1 MKKLFFCLCLV
12 CVILTSACAQRPA
25 QLAAAQIESTPRLL
39 VMTAFSPES
48 KQLLED
54 AQIIQRFTINGR
66 TAHVG
71 TLYGNPVVLAQSG
84 VSMVNAAMS
93 AQSLLDRF
101 EITAIVF
108 TGIAGGVNPDLHV
121 GDVVIPAEWMQYQ
134 ESHFAR
140 QVGDG
145 WNVGSATRAYGNYGM
160 IFPQPVGVTSNAH
173 PLKEKSIFIF
183 KADPGLLEIAEKAV
197 TSAELD
203 RCVALSVGCLTET
216 PKIVTGGR
224 GVSGPTFV
232 DNADY
237 REWVWAIFKADALDM
252 ESAAVAHV
260 AYTNDV
266 PFIAFRSLSDLAGGG
281 PGENELPYFFT
292 LAARNSARAV
302 KAFLTAYAAQVN
314 K

>member
-1 MKKLFFCLCLV
+1 MNKRFCCLCLV
-12 CVILTSACAQRPA
+12 LMLLTGGCGARPPA
-25 QLAAAQIESTPRLL
+25 LDAAQIESTPRLL

-48 KQLLED
+48 KQLLGD
-54 AQIIQRFTINGR
+54 AYIDQRYTINGR
-66 TAHVG
+66 TVHVG

-101 EITAIVF
+101 EITAIIF
-108 TGIAGGVNPDLHV
+108 TGIAGGVNPDLHI

-140 QVGDG
+140 QDGDG
-145 WNVGSATRAYGNYGM
+145 WDVGSATRAYGNYGM
-160 IFPQPVGVTSNAH
+160 IFPQPVSVASDAH
-173 PLKEKSIFIF
+173 PLKEKTIYIFQ
-183 KADPGLLEIAEKAV
+183 ADLDLLEIAKQAV
-197 TSAELD
+197 ASAELD
-203 RCVALSVGCLTET
+203 RCVALNAGCLTDT

-237 REWVWAIFKADALDM
+237 REWVWETFQADALDM

-281 PGENELPYFFT
+281 PGENEMPYFFS
-292 LAARNSARAV
+292 LAARNSARTV

>member
-1 MKKLFFCLCLV
+1 MNKILCCFCLAL
-12 CVILTSACAQRPA
+12 ILALGACARPA
-25 QLAAAQIESTPRLL
+25 ELAAPQIESTPRLL

-48 KQLLED
+48 KQLLQD
-54 AQIIQRFTINGR
+54 AKIDQRYTVNGR
-66 TAHVG
+66 TVHVG

-101 EITAIVF
+101 EIKAILF

-134 ESHFAR
+134 ESRYAR

-145 WNVGSATRAYGNYGM
+145 WDLGTGTRAYGNYGM
-160 IFPQPVGVTSNAH
+160 IFPQPVSVASTAH
-173 PLKEKSIFIF
+173 PLQEKSVFIF
-183 KADPGLLEIAEKAV
+183 KADPKLLDIAEQSIA
-197 TSAELD
+197 SAELD
-203 RCVALSVGCLTET
+203 RCVALNAGCLSLT

-237 REWVWAIFKADALDM
+237 RDWVWKTFQADALDM
-252 ESAAVAHV
+252 ETAAVAQV
-260 AYTNDV
+260 AYANDV

-281 PGENELPYFFT
+281 PGANELPYFFS
-292 LAARNSARAV
+292 LAARNSARTV
-302 KAFLTAYAAQVN
+302 KAFLSAYAAQGN
-314 K
+314 E